1 MAIQQ
6 RTYLG
11 LFISIIVAC
20 ALLFPGLG
28 SFGMWEPHETDRAD
42 IAEAIST
49 GAELPAKTAP
59 GNHLEE
65 RLAGL
70 GWSIGGKS
78 ELAAR
83 LPQAIL
89 ALFTVVALFFLLR
102 PLTGPR
108 IASFASIVMASAPV
122 LLFHGRQLT
131 SGMPL
136 LFGET
141 LAVGGLALAIFG
153 EEKKAMLIGTV
164 AAALGLV
171 VAWLSGG
178 LLIGVA
184 VPAGTIALTLAM
196 NGDLLAI
203 FSTSKTSSRQKQIG
217 ALVTTTLAVVCA
229 GAYFVVAYS
238 DNGDIPLI
246 TGGLATTASKAK
258 SFGFA
263 LEQLAYGWFPWSAL
277 APIAIIGYLRS
288 KESDEDSKKILHAIV
303 LAGIPIGYLAQTFHI
318 SAHGV
323 APYFLA
329 VPMTLAVAL
338 AIADMESRVEPERLG
353 ALVAVTLLVIM
364 IRDFAQRPETI
375 LMGFGFEKLPLSK
388 EFSPIVK
395 AAICASPTGIFVL
408 IMGFIGSG
416 GENAKPWRSLRSV
429 VLAPLVAL
437 CFGGYLSFMLV
448 PGLSMDLSS
457 KYAMES
463 YKSFRTGDEPLGV
476 FGPGRFLTEGE
487 AIDSRKGVIEW
498 LSRSERSFVLF
509 PPKDLADIDRQ
520 FRKKTG
526 RHIFVLDAKSDRF
539 ILATSKPLKSEEN
552 HNPVTAFVQSKPFDP
567 PPPHKLDVNFDNKLT
582 LLGWDVRDESG
593 KPYLKRGKDAVF
605 TTYWRCDDKLKKDY
619 KVFMH
624 IDGPG
629 GRIHGDHKPVEDKYP
644 TRRWEKGDYI
654 KDVYTRE
661 IPMYQKPGSYSIR
674 LGMYK
679 GNSRLKI
686 VDSPKAAENSQL
698 IGKVELK

>member
-1 MAIQQ
+1 MATKQQ
-6 RTYLG
+6 IHFG
-11 LFISIIVAC
+11 IFVSIAIAC
-20 ALLFPGLG
+20 ALLFPNLG
-28 SFGMWEPHETDRAD
+28 SFGMWEPHETDRVD
-42 IAEAIST
+42 IAEAISAGT
-49 GAELPAKTAP
+49 ELPAKTAP
-59 GNHLEE
+59 GIYLEE

-102 PLTGPR
+102 PLSGTR
-108 IASFASIVMASAPV
+108 IASLASIVMASAPV

-141 LAVGGLALAIFG
+141 LAVGGLALAVFG
-153 EEKKAMLIGTV
+153 EGKKAVFLGAA

-171 VAWLSGG
+171 LAWLSGG

-184 VPAGTIALTLAM
+184 VPAGTIALALAM

-203 FSTSKTSSRQKQIG
+203 FRTSETSSRQRQIG
-217 ALVTTTLAVVCA
+217 VFVTTTLAVISA
-229 GAYFVVAYS
+229 GAYLVVANS
-238 DNGDIPLI
+238 ESGDIPLV
-246 TGGLATTASKAK
+246 TGGLATATIKAK

-263 LEQLAYGWFPWSAL
+263 LEQLAYGWFPWSAF
-277 APIAIIGYLRS
+277 APITIIGYLRS
-288 KESDEDSKKILHAIV
+288 RESDDESKGFLHAIV
-303 LAGIPIGYLAQTFHI
+303 LAGIPLGYLAQSFHI

-338 AIADMESRVEPERLG
+338 AITDMESRIEPERLG

-375 LMGFGFEKLPLSK
+375 LMGFGFEKIPLSK

-395 AAICASPTGIFVL
+395 AAIFASPTGLLILILGFV
-408 IMGFIGSG
+408 GSG
-416 GENAKPWRSLRSV
+416 GGNAKRWRSLRST
-429 VLAPLVAL
+429 VLAPLVAV
-437 CFGGYLSFMLV
+437 CFGGYISFMLV

-463 YKSFRTGDEPLGV
+463 YKSFRQGDEPLGV
-476 FGPGRFLTEGE
+476 FGTGRFLSEGE
-487 AIDSRKGVIEW
+487 KINSRKEVVEW

-509 PPKDLADIDRQ
+509 PPKDLANLDRQ

-539 ILATSKPLKSEEN
+539 ILATSKSLESEKN
-552 HNPVTAFVQSKPFDP
+552 NNPVTAFVQSKPFDP
-567 PPPHKLDVNFDNKLT
+567 KPKHKLDVNFEDKLT
-582 LLGWDVRDESG
+582 LLGWDIRGEDG
-593 KPYLKRGKDAVF
+593 KRYLKRGKDAVF
-605 TTYWRCDDKLKKDY
+605 TTYWRCDGKLKKDY

-629 GRIHGDHKPVEDKYP
+629 GRIHGDHKPVEGKYP

-661 IPMYQKPGSYSIR
+661 IPMYQKPGSYSVR
-674 LGMYK
+674 MGMFK
-679 GNSRLKI
+679 GNTRLKI
-686 VDSPKAAENSQL
+686 VDSPKVAENAQM
-698 IGKVELK
+698 IGKVEVK